1 MPMPFTERRCR
12 MDKILVR
19 NLKIFAYHGVNPEEK
34 VDGQNF
40 VLDIDAFV
48 DISKP
53 CVSDNVDDTVSYAK
67 IIKKAT
73 AVFTSQKD
81 DLLERA
87 AERVAAE
94 LFESFDKIQA
104 LRILLKKPEAP
115 IKADFEY
122 VGVEINRKREDY
134 LK

>member
-1 MPMPFTERRCR
+1 
-12 MDKILVR
+12 MDKIIIK

-34 VDGQNF
+34 EDGQNF
-40 VLDIDAFV
+40 VLDIDAYV

-67 IIKKAT
+67 IIKET
-73 AVFTSQKD
+73 VRIFTSQKD

-87 AERVAAE
+87 AQRVADG
-94 LFESFDKIQA
+94 LFEAFGKIEK

-122 VGVEINRKREDY
+122 VAVEIFRERAENNE
-134 LK
+134 

>member
-1 MPMPFTERRCR
+1 

-34 VDGQNF
+34 ENGQNF

-48 DISKP
+48 DIDVP
-53 CVSDNVDDTVSYAK
+53 CRTDDVEDTVSYAK
-67 IIKKAT
+67 IIKE
-73 AVFTSQKD
+73 AVKIFTSQKD

-87 AERVAAE
+87 SQRVADG
-94 LFESFDKIQA
+94 LFERFDKIQA

-122 VGVEINRKREDY
+122 VGVEIFRERKNEDE
-134 LK
+134 